1 MKAGTRFFFMRGIF
15 VHGFLLSEV
24 AFIHGR
30 LYKDVHALSHLITC
44 QDPGHPSV
52 FVKNKGK
59 KMGEILCQI
68 CYDRQWANKKK
79 AQHSFELEKQI

>member
-1 MKAGTRFFFMRGIF
+1 MATSKITESWNKIF
-15 VHGFLLSEV
+15 LWV
-24 AFIHGR
+24 AFLFMGS
-30 LYKDVHALSHLITC
+30 YFKKVPLSHLITC

-68 CYDRQWANKKK
+68 CYDRQWANKK
-79 AQHSFELEKQI
+79 SPTFI

>member
-1 MKAGTRFFFMRGIF
+1 M
-15 VHGFLLSEV
+15 SEMTSC
-24 AFIHGR
+24 
-30 LYKDVHALSHLITC
+30 YKLDMGSYFQKVPLSHLITC

-52 FVKNKGK
+52 FVKNKGR

-68 CYDRQWANKKK
+68 CYDRQWANKK